1 MAADSR
7 STSSLRVL
15 SVGDI
20 VSVSVQVCRAY
31 PKLFFR
37 TALVAWLWILVPVY
51 GWAKYSALCALI
63 SRLTYDRLTSQPESL
78 KATRESINHDLWNF
92 FTLGLLVSL
101 LFGACAIA
109 AFIGVVLLVGIVVGV
124 GAATFQNA
132 LQDITNNW
140 VLTLFLFVAL
150 PLLLLTAIASLFA
163 WLYSR
168 FFIPEVVLAVEP
180 EADPVK
186 AIGRGWRLTQGVPMA
201 LRLQGIFLILLLVSL
216 PVNILAQLLPLA
228 VLFLGSQLSL
238 ESVGVSVLSNVLNL
252 VLFFGLSALM
262 TMLFQAVKAVLYYD
276 ARSRQE
282 GLELSLN
289 NKVLLADRF
298 FNRVRLQT
306 PESVELEF
314 TLAGIGN
321 RALALV
327 TDYLAL
333 GLILST
339 LVLFLSIFAEQLFN
353 LVETWL
359 GPENL
364 DSVGLWFWAITL
376 LLLYSTY
383 TGYFVFFETTWQGQT
398 PGKRLLR
405 LRVIRDNGR
414 RVGLGQ
420 SALRSLMRPVDDLFL
435 VGSLLVALGKR
446 EKRIGDWVAGTVV
459 IQEERPLTATNFV
472 VSPEGEGLV
481 DQVMTLGDV
490 SRLSPDEFA
499 VVRSYLQRRQSLLAP
514 ARSQLNLELAKSI
527 KEAIA
532 LGELPERVRPDV
544 FLEAVY
550 LAYQRQGSRGR

>member
-1 MAADSR
+1 MAADQQ
-7 STSSLRVL
+7 STSSLRAL

-20 VSVSVQVCRAY
+20 VSVGVQVCRAY

-37 TALVAWLWILVPVY
+37 TALVAWLWILVPIY

-78 KATRESINHDLWNF
+78 KSTRESIDHDLWNF
-92 FTLGLLVSL
+92 FTVGLLVSL

-109 AFIGVVLLVGIVVGV
+109 ALVGVVLLAGIFAGI
-124 GAATFQNA
+124 GAVAFQNSLA
-132 LQDITNNW
+132 DITNNW
-140 VLTLFLFVAL
+140 ALALFLLVVL
-150 PLLLLTAIASLFA
+150 PLLVLMLIAALFA
-163 WLYSR
+163 WLVGR

-180 EADPVK
+180 SVDPVK
-186 AIGRGWRLTQGVPMA
+186 AIGRSWRLTQGVPIA
-201 LRLQGIFLILLLVSL
+201 LRLQGLFLIFLLVTL
-216 PVNILAQLLPLA
+216 PVNVVVQLLPVAALL
-228 VLFLGSQLSL
+228 VGEWLSL
-238 ESVGVSVLSNVLNL
+238 EPTSVSVISTVINL
-252 VLFFGLSALM
+252 VLFFGLSALI
-262 TMLFQAVKAVLYYD
+262 TMLWQAVKAVLYYD
-276 ARSRQE
+276 VRSRQE
-282 GLELSLN
+282 GLDLSLS
-289 NKVLLADRF
+289 NKVVLADRF

-327 TDYLAL
+327 TDYLIL
-333 GLILST
+333 GLVLSVLLIL
-339 LVLFLSIFAEQLFN
+339 LSIFAEQLFN
-353 LVETWL
+353 LLEFWL
-359 GPENL
+359 GSENL
-364 DSVGLWFWAITL
+364 DSLGQWLLAIAL
-376 LLLYSTY
+376 LLLYSVY
-383 TGYFVFFETTWQGQT
+383 TGYFVFFETLWQGQT

-459 IQEERPLTATNFV
+459 IQEDRPLTATNFV

-481 DQVMTLGDV
+481 EQVMSLGDV

-499 VVRSYLQRRQSLLAP
+499 VVRSYLQRRQSLLPP
-514 ARSQLNLELAKSI
+514 ARSQLNLELARSI
-527 KEAIA
+527 KETIA
-532 LGELPERVRPDV
+532 LGELPQRVRPDV